1 MFFLARKPERAAAFQ
16 SGNVVLFHTDR
27 GGLGGG
33 GGGGARAPPPNFYG
47 RAKSNAKF
55 GQNLKISEKFWKNVL
70 KKFLYFREND
80 VC

>member
-33 GGGGARAPPPNFYG
+33 GARAPPPIFTV
-47 RAKSNAKF
+47 
-55 GQNLKISEKFWKNVL
+55 GQKVMQNSGKT
-70 KKFLYFREND
+70 
-80 VC
+80 